1 MGVSFSKRGVAIPKV
16 GGWLKSGYGMYWE
29 CFTVI
34 LGGVVGLKVAGH
46 GGVDLKWAGH
56 VAGVSLSH

>member
-1 MGVSFSKRGVAIPKV
+1 VAYPKWACSTQNGAGPYQKG

-34 LGGVVGLKVAGH
+34 LGGVVGLKGAGH
-46 GGVDLKWAGH
+46 GGAD
-56 VAGVSLSH
+56 